1 MTYWTPYNIGYWPR
15 NGRNGVFAQF
25 SLLLPYENDI
35 SQKWRDN
42 FFEAS
47 YHDDAGD
54 LEQAQWLKLKPRHS
68 RARIWPQNHAK
79 RTARGH
85 TMALNVIRLVLKQN
99 RQYRR
104 RGHILECR
112 YLGGITIFFNI
123 WKCLHVQLTKLYH
136 LEVSNKK
143 WKWVLTKLDQIP
155 GSSAL
160 FWNLL

>member
-54 LEQAQWLKLKPRHS
+54 LEQAQWLNLKPRHS

-79 RTARGH
+79 RTSRGR
-85 TMALNVIRLVLKQN
+85 TMASNVNPPCFEAKSAFQ
-99 RQYRR
+99 
-104 RGHILECR
+104 
-112 YLGGITIFFNI
+112 
-123 WKCLHVQLTKLYH
+123 
-136 LEVSNKK
+136 
-143 WKWVLTKLDQIP
+143 
-155 GSSAL
+155 SSAISGFSAISRRHHNIFQHL
-160 FWNLL
+160 KMFACTTHQALSFRSEQQEVKNEFWLS